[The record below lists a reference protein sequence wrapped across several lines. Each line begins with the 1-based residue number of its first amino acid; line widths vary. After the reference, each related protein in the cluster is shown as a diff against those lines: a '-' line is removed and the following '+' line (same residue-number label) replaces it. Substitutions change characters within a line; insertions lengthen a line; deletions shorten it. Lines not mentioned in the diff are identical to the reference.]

1 MPASHVDDEAC
12 VSFCMLR
19 EGKSANDRGEHAR
32 CHPHHASGSF
42 ICRESFSVYSRGI
55 ATLATLATLGANLL
69 KKFCAGIFVGW
80 FVITPP
86 PFPLY
91 FFFNFNLGVA
101 MVAMVAM
108 L

>member
-42 ICRESFSVYSRGI
+42 ICREPFSVYSRGM
-55 ATLATLATLGANLL
+55 ATMATMATPKL
-69 KKFCAGIFVGW
+69 KVEKKMKGKEVG
-80 FVITPP
+80 
-86 PFPLY
+86 
-91 FFFNFNLGVA
+91 
-101 MVAMVAM
+101 
-108 L
+108 